1 MKSLMRTKEVCVLC
15 QALVAISLGNVWL
28 AIAEILRSAAVFWG
42 AGILLAVLC
51 AVCLVR
57 TLRTPYEEEWAN
69 SINLLFHGIVFGVCL
84 IAAVFY
90 GKEYGFLPKMTGIAE
105 MFRYDFDDG
114 IANAITSFGAVISLI
129 GAAASALVVWM
140 CVMIRRK

>member
-1 MKSLMRTKEVCVLC
+1 MERLLRTKEVCVLC

-28 AIAEILRSAAVFWG
+28 AMAEILRSAVVFWG

-69 SINLLFHGIVFGVCL
+69 GVNLLFHGIVFVLCL

-90 GKEYGFLPKMTGIAE
+90 GKDYGFLPKMTGIAE

-129 GAAASALVVWM
+129 GAASALVVWI